1 MNESTFEQPLP
12 PGRMALAAVGTR
24 LDGTSVIGKRHI
36 YPEMAAQG
44 LWTTPS
50 DLARFAI
57 EIAKSANG
65 RSNKVLSQK
74 MTQLMFKP
82 QSDDGETRGSLGFFH
97 NDRDNP
103 AMFGDDGATQ
113 GFQAIL
119 EASSDTGR
127 GFVVMANSDHG
138 IDVGTYLVPAILR
151 EYGWKF
157 PAPRVQ
163 AETIIRA
170 ITSARNVDA
179 ALDWFRDLKTS
190 GSTEIGYGQ
199 YTLNRLG
206 YLFLLRKKDASTA
219 IKIFK
224 LNTEMY
230 PRSSNAYDSLADAYM
245 NAGKKDLA
253 VKNYEKSLELNPKND
268 NAVQMLKRLQ
278 QQ

>member
-1 MNESTFEQPLP
+1 MNQSTFEQPLSP
-12 PGRMALAAVGTR
+12 ARMALAAAGTR
-24 LDGTSVIGKRHI
+24 LDGTSVIGKHRI

-57 EIAKSANG
+57 EISNSANG
-65 RSNKVLSQK
+65 RSNNVLSQK
-74 MTQLMFKP
+74 MTQLMFRP
-82 QSDDGETRGSLGFFH
+82 PSNDGEIRGSLGFFH
-97 NDRDNP
+97 NDKDNP
-103 AMFGDDGATQ
+103 AMFGDDGAAQ
-113 GFQAIL
+113 GFEAIL
-119 EASSDTGR
+119 VASHDTGR
-127 GFVVMANSDHG
+127 GFAIMANSDHG

-163 AETIIRA
+163 AETILRA
-170 ITSARNVDA
+170 IASARNVDA

-199 YTLNRLG
+199 YTLNRFG
-206 YLFLLRKKDASTA
+206 YLFLLRKKDAPAA

-230 PRSSNAYDSLADAYM
+230 PQSFNAYDSLAYAYM
-245 NAGKKDLA
+245 NTGEKDLA
-253 VKNYEKSLELNPKND
+253 IKNYQKSLELNPKND
-268 NAVQMLKRLQ
+268 NAVQMLKKLQ
-278 QQ
+278 QP